1 MYLSMK
7 AKEESILK
15 RTLWFERK
23 MRFDIDYFDLL
34 QPRREVSHGRRY
46 RSGLFHSEKCGRDI
60 QYESSLELGFVRLLE
75 ENPHVVFYWDQPV
88 RIPYWR
94 GRRKVTY
101 TPDYGIYLDNG
112 YFVLAEVKDLQ
123 GMLDF
128 RVQQKTEAMMAFCTE
143 RGFGMLLTDGRHTPR
158 DLLKGK
164 VNRRF
169 ERALLAALDEHPLRQ
184 AECREIMDRC
194 HATSAELHKTII
206 CQQLKY
212 RPFPM
217 KLQKGNDNHL
227 FRQVFFERRKY
238 EDLITPF

>member
-1 MYLSMK
+1 
-7 AKEESILK
+7 
-15 RTLWFERK
+15 

-34 QPRREVSHGRRY
+34 QPRREVSYDRRY

-60 QYESSLELGFVRLLE
+60 QYESALELSFAQGLE
-75 ENPHVVFYWDQPV
+75 QNQHVKFYWDQPV

-101 TPDYGIYLDNG
+101 TPDYGIYLDSG
-112 YFVLAEVKDLQ
+112 HVVLVEVKELSE
-123 GMLDF
+123 MLDY
-128 RVQQKTEAMMAFCTE
+128 RVQQKTEALMAFCSD
-143 RGFGMLLTDGRHTPR
+143 RGFGLLLTDGRHTPR
-158 DLLKGK
+158 DLLKRK
-164 VNRRF
+164 VNRRL

-206 CQQLKY
+206 RQQLKY

-217 KLQKGNDNHL
+217 KLQKGNDNQL
-227 FRQVFFERRKY
+227 FRQVFFERKKY

>member
-1 MYLSMK
+1 MSNNKNIDFRDHIVWL
-7 AKEESILK
+7 AKK
-15 RTLWFERK
+15 NRFE
-23 MRFDIDYFDLL
+23 IDYFDLL
-34 QPRREVSHGRRY
+34 QPRREVSYDRRF

-60 QYESSLELGFVRLLE
+60 QYESALELSFAQGLE
-75 ENPHVVFYWDQPV
+75 QNQHVKFYWDQPV

-101 TPDYGIYLDNG
+101 TPDYGIYLDSG
-112 YFVLAEVKDLQ
+112 HVVLVEVKELSE
-123 GMLDF
+123 MLDY
-128 RVQQKTEAMMAFCTE
+128 RVQQKTEALMAFCSD
-143 RGFGMLLTDGRHTPR
+143 RGFGLLLTDGRHTPR

-164 VNRRF
+164 VNRRL

-184 AECREIMDRC
+184 AECREIMNRC

-206 CQQLKY
+206 RQQLKY

-217 KLQKGNDNHL
+217 KLQKGNDNQL